1 MAKYTYTL
9 REIVATFGEE
19 EVKGWFKD
27 YELSDYLTPEEI
39 ETIESRGVWSKEQ
52 LAKRIIRHY
61 LNREVGSEGIGK
73 FQLDAKDMMAE
84 LMESYAPL
92 LYSASLKYDPLVNV
106 DFSEELNRESNST
119 SKSNSSSNSNATG
132 LTVQSD
138 TPQGKIS
145 KSAILQGDYAT
156 STSANQADSVAN
168 DLREDTGDGTEH
180 YVKRTRGNSGV
191 SATAQKMVEQ
201 YRDNIRAI
209 NTEIVYALD
218 PLFMSIF

>member
-52 LAKRIIRHY
+52 LAKRIVRHY

-106 DFSEELNRESNST
+106 DFSEEFNRESNST

-132 LTVQSD
+132 LTVNSD
-138 TPQGKIS
+138 TPQGQIS
-145 KSAILQGDYAT
+145 KSSILQGDYAT

>member
-52 LAKRIIRHY
+52 LAKRIVRHY

-132 LTVQSD
+132 LTVNSD
-138 TPQGKIS
+138 TPQGQIS